1 MSVSSTHVRPAPEAL
16 LSIGDLSSLTG
27 VSPRSLRYYEEQ
39 GLLPAQRTP
48 AGHRRYSRA
57 DVDRVALVQRLFAAG
72 LSSSEIGPVLP
83 GMVTE
88 EHRTTDLVSSLRE
101 HRDRLQLEITRQL
114 DTIDILDEVIEFHG
128 QA

>member
-1 MSVSSTHVRPAPEAL
+1 ML

-27 VSPRSLRYYEEQ
+27 VSPRSLRYHEEQ
-39 GLLPAQRTP
+39 GLLTAGRTP

-72 LSSSEIGPVLP
+72 LSSTEIRPVLP

-88 EHRTTDLVSSLRE
+88 EDRTTDLVSSLRE

-128 QA
+128 QS

>member
-1 MSVSSTHVRPAPEAL
+1 MHVSSAAEML

-39 GLLPAQRTP
+39 GLLTAGRTP

-72 LSSSEIGPVLP
+72 LSSTEIRPVLP

-88 EHRTTDLVSSLRE
+88 EDRTTDLVSSLRE

-128 QA
+128 QS

>member
-1 MSVSSTHVRPAPEAL
+1 MHVSSAPEML
-16 LSIGDLSSLTG
+16 LSIGDLASLTS

-39 GLLPAQRTP
+39 GLLTAQRTP

-72 LSSSEIGPVLP
+72 LSSSEIRPVLP

-88 EHRTTDLVSSLRE
+88 EHRTNDLVSSLRE

-128 QA
+128 QS